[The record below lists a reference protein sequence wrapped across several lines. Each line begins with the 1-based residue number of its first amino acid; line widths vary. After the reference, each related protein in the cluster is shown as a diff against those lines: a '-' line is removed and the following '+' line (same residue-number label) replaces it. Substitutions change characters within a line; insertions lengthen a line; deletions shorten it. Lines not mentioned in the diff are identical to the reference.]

1 MPYAK
6 RHSKRYRQV
15 SGEHFETRLVTPHKR
30 QPNRKLTPILRMA
43 AVFSQIENDC
53 QLCLS
58 VDGDKEYASK
68 RHDQQLSGVHLGN
81 P

>member
-1 MPYAK
+1 
-6 RHSKRYRQV
+6 
-15 SGEHFETRLVTPHKR
+15 
-30 QPNRKLTPILRMA
+30 
-43 AVFSQIENDC
+43 
-53 QLCLS
+53 